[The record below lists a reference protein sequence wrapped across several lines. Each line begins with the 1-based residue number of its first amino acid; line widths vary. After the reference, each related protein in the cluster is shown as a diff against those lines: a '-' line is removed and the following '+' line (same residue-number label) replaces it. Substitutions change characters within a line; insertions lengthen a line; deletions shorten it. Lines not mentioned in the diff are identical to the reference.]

1 WYQGRRLH
9 ERVQGAVE
17 IGLDRRF
24 ADEPVD
30 PHRGG
35 GPGMITGEGD
45 DRARIASLQLQV
57 GQDIGRRHRFVLEID
72 DGEVEAVMGEP
83 VERVRYGADD
93 HGLAAPAALVLG
105 QNPWNCRMPSAAE
118 AS

>member
-1 WYQGRRLH
+1 
-9 ERVQGAVE
+9 
-17 IGLDRRF
+17 
-24 ADEPVD
+24 
-30 PHRGG
+30 
-35 GPGMITGEGD
+35 MITGEGD

-93 HGLAAPAALVLG
+93 HGLAAPVAHVLE
-105 QNPWNCRMPSAAE
+105 QDPLHCRIAFDDESSLIVHVPDP
-118 AS
+118 ASSVHFG